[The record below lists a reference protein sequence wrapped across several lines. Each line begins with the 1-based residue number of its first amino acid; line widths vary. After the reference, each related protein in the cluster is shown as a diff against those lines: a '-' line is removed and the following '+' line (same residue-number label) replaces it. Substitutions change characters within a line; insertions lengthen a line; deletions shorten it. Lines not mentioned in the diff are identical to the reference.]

1 MSRLIGVRIP
11 SEHRVRYL
19 DAGDVEVDLLDRV
32 VVKTERGEETA
43 QVVIGPEQ
51 VVYSE
56 ARGPFGS
63 VIRKADPDSTQGT

>member
-1 MSRLIGVRIP
+1 MDTGDL
-11 SEHRVRYL
+11 
-19 DAGDVEVDLLDRV
+19 DVELLGRV
-32 VVKTERGEETA
+32 VVETERGEEIA

-63 VIRKADPDSTQGT
+63 VIRKLDPEPPQGT

>member
-1 MSRLIGVRIP
+1 MSRLIGVRLP
-11 SEHRVRYL
+11 SESRVRYL
-19 DAGDVEVDLLDRV
+19 DAGDHEVALRDRVEVE
-32 VVKTERGEETA
+32 TERGVETA

-63 VIRKADPDSTQGT
+63 VLRKLAPDSPEGT

>member
-1 MSRLIGVRIP
+1 MSGLIGVRFS
-11 SEHRVRYL
+11 SEQRVRYVDTGDL
-19 DAGDVEVDLLDRV
+19 DVELLDRV
-32 VVKTERGEETA
+32 VVETERGEETA

-63 VIRKADPDSTQGT
+63 VIRKLDPEPPQET

>member
-1 MSRLIGVRIP
+1 MTRLVGVRLP

-19 DAGDVEVDLLDRV
+19 DAGDHDVALLDRV
-32 VVKTERGEETA
+32 EVETERGVETG

-56 ARGPFGS
+56 VRGPFGS
-63 VIRKADPDSTQGT
+63 VIRKLAPDSPDGV

>member
-1 MSRLIGVRIP
+1 M
-11 SEHRVRYL
+11 
-19 DAGDVEVDLLDRV
+19 DAGDHDVALRDRVEVE
-32 VVKTERGEETA
+32 TERGVETA

-63 VIRKADPDSTQGT
+63 VLRKLAQASPEGE

>member
-1 MSRLIGVRIP
+1 MRLP

-19 DAGDVEVDLLDRV
+19 DAGDHEVALLDRV
-32 VVKTERGEETA
+32 EVETERGVETA

-56 ARGPFGS
+56 ARGPLGI
-63 VIRKADPDSTQGT
+63 VIRKLDPDSPEGM